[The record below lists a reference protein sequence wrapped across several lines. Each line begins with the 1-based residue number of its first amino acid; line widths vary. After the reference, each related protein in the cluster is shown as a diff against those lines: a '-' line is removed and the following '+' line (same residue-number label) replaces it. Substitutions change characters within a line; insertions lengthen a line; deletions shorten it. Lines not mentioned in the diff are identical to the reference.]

1 MNESE
6 LAAKMLKWEEIK
18 RSLDEIEQEIKGA
31 VLELQKTQTVG
42 NVRASYS
49 KGRVSRDY
57 ESAIKAA
64 ELVSDAL
71 DPFKI
76 VRETTDY
83 RSACKEFGITEIPS
97 SQAPPSVS
105 VKLLSKEEVT

>member
-18 RSLDEIEQEIKGA
+18 RSLDEIEQEIKCA

-49 KGRVSRDY
+49 KGRISRDY
-57 ESAIKAA
+57 EAA
-64 ELVSDAL
+64 VEATKLAPDAL
-71 DPFKI
+71 DPFKV

-83 RSACKEFGITEIPS
+83 RSACKELGITEIPS
-97 SQAPPSVS
+97 SQSPPSVS
-105 VKLLSKEEVT
+105 VKLLVGPF